1 MNSLTDK
8 QIDELLTDKQI
19 DEFLEFFFYDWYFK
33 EKAAGTYVYDGAE
46 DKKVKAFFF
55 GYGDLTTK
63 ELVTMIGSLG
73 QIPGEQAP
81 WTRFGSLGQIP
92 GCQLTELQIAELKA
106 KILGWEKY
114 ASCTMTV
121 NDLGHF
127 LKTLGGQT
135 PKSIPFEV
143 EEPAPAEDD
152 SAGSFNSP
160 RNRNVTNRAPDQPSS
175 PEEDFSTWYP
185 DDELEEGPAQTDDE
199 NLVQKRARLLQE
211 RLAVDPDWLEKELF
225 GGDSDEET
233 MELFG
238 TDKKDDKKDEDL
250 VSLM

>member
-1 MNSLTDK
+1 MNS
-8 QIDELLTDKQI
+8 LTDKQI

-73 QIPGEQAP
+73 QIPGEV
-81 WTRFGSLGQIP
+81 
-92 GCQLTELQIAELKA
+92 CQLTELQIAELKA

-185 DDELEEGPAQTDDE
+185 DDSGREG
-199 NLVQKRARLLQE
+199 QE
-211 RLAVDPDWLEKELF
+211 GREWKE
-225 GGDSDEET
+225 GDHVCACHSDESFES
-233 MELFG
+233 F
-238 TDKKDDKKDEDL
+238 DSY
-250 VSLM
+250 VSYVSYVSHVSYVSYVYVCLCGIRRPFYWF

>member
-1 MNSLTDK
+1 MNS
-8 QIDELLTDKQI
+8 LTDKQI

-73 QIPGEQAP
+73 QIPGEV
-81 WTRFGSLGQIP
+81 
-92 GCQLTELQIAELKA
+92 CQLTELQIAELKA
-106 KILGWEKY
+106 TILGWEKY